1 MNPQQLMSMY
11 QQMRSNPMQVLSQ
24 RFNIPQD
31 VNVKDPNAILQH
43 LLNSGQVSQAQV
55 NNVMNMRS
63 NPIVQMLMNR

>member
-11 QQMRSNPMQVLSQ
+11 QQMRNNPMQVLSQ

-63 NPIVQMLMNR
+63 NPIVQMLMNK